1 MPSSCGRSMTSLIDR
16 TCIGNTVTQID
27 DNSLFTK
34 SIHRKAGGSSA
45 VPDRLQRLA
54 TALFVTGFAGSV
66 AATRIMAPFNGAA
79 GRLGTYRTDQ
89 AHAAFPDEL
98 PRHGSPPELQQTRA
112 LLVELQALLQ
122 APPTAP
128 DALGN
133 DVRARAREITRSL
146 ALIDRAV
153 NQATRNHTQ
162 PAPLGMCA
170 SPADEAVAF
179 VSTNFTFNNG
189 GKGSFTIE
197 ITGNEGSQHF
207 TFASGTSQSSVIA
220 AINTFTKATGIEA
233 GQSDMNPGRVEMTSV
248 DPGADS
254 LIRLRILDG
263 PDLIFAEP
271 IGGPPLGD
279 LKDYGANALVLR
291 AIDDKP

>member
-1 MPSSCGRSMTSLIDR
+1 MTSLIYR
-16 TCIGNTVTQID
+16 TRIGITVTRID
-27 DNSLFTK
+27 DNSLLAK
-34 SIHRKAGGSSA
+34 STRRKAGGSSA
-45 VPDRLQRLA
+45 ASDRFQRIA

-66 AATRIMAPFNGAA
+66 VGTRIMAPLRGVSETRPFAEE
-79 GRLGTYRTDQ
+79 RSVQGTTNSDST
-89 AHAAFPDEL
+89 PSEL
-98 PRHGSPPELQQTRA
+98 HQTRA
-112 LLVELQALLQ
+112 LLVELRALLHSPRTVPM
-122 APPTAP
+122 AT
-128 DALGN
+128 GN
-133 DVRARAREITRSL
+133 EVQSRAQEIARSL

-153 NQATRNHTQ
+153 DQAAFRNAQ

-179 VSTNFTFNNG
+179 VSTNFTLNNG
-189 GKGSFTIE
+189 GKGSLSLE
-197 ITGNEGSQHF
+197 ITGNEGTQQF
-207 TFASGTSQSSVIA
+207 TFASGTTQSSVIA
-220 AINTFTKATGIEA
+220 AINTFTEATGVEA

-291 AIDDKP
+291 AIDDQP